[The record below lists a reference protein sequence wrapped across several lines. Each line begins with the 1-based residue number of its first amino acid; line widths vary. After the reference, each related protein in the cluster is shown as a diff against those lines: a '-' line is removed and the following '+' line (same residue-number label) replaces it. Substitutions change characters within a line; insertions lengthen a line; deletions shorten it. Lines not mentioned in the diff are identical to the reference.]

1 MRISRLSVFFLFF
14 FITLTIFGNASE
26 SLKTGI
32 IAIVNEKVIT
42 LQQLNESMQ
51 EYRLQL
57 IAENTL
63 SKPSETEIR
72 KEALEKLIEQALI
85 VQEFENKKGKIFDVY
100 LENYVQTLLKEHFEG
115 KREIFLQYLK
125 QKGQTF
131 RQFQQEIKESLIVRE
146 MVDQK
151 VKSNNKISPKTI
163 EEYYRANLSQFTK
176 PATIKIQQIVFN
188 VDDRLQ
194 KGDFSCSKY
203 NVALEKIHFGASFQ
217 DLTEALQEKPT
228 EGIWLEKTEMNPKI
242 AELAFTLDK
251 GKYTEPVPV
260 ENRYFIVFLEDKK
273 DQQISPLTKV
283 QDDIEN
289 QLLKELNHKAYQAWI
304 SRLKEKSFIQY
315 F

>member
-251 GKYTEPVPV
+251 GKYTEPVLV